1 MRGKTLK
8 IKKTGQ
14 MSGAKLCVSAIFIVL
29 VIIPLIRMFANMDGE
44 SFAKVVAS
52 DSFLTAA
59 KNSVVVSL
67 ISTLISVL
75 IAFLLAWCIERT
87 RIRFKGIFSIILV
100 LPMLIP
106 SISHGMGL
114 IILLGTN
121 GVVTNLLGLSSN
133 IYGMWGIVTGSVI
146 YSFPVAFLMLSDVMR
161 YEDSSPYE
169 AAEVMG
175 IPKWRQLLS
184 ISLPYLT
191 KPLISTVFAV
201 FTMIVTDYGVPLM
214 VGGKFTTL
222 PVVMYQE
229 VIGQLNFSKGSII
242 GAFLLIPAVIAFVF
256 DMLKKDDSKLSYVTK
271 KFDLK
276 KNTTRDVLAYLICG
290 LVSVF
295 TFILLFSFAILTFTT
310 KYPSNLAFTFD
321 NIIRTY
327 NMSGGRYLA
336 NSFIIALLVAVIGVV
351 ISFTTAYLTARI
363 KSNLS
368 KILHLI
374 SITSLA
380 VPGIV
385 LGLSYVITFKGS
397 FFYGTLAILIMVNIV
412 HFFASPY
419 LMMYNSLN
427 KLNENLE
434 AVGQTLGIGK
444 MRIIW
449 NVIIPQSKFTI
460 AEMFSYF
467 FVNSMMTISAVS
479 FLATTA
485 TKPVSLMINQFEA
498 QTMLECAAVVSLAI
512 LIINFTV
519 KGLIYVIRR
528 VSLYKERRI
537 KTAL

>member
-52 DSFLTAA
+52 ESFLTAA

-256 DMLKKDDSKLSYVTK
+256 DMIKKDDGKLSYVTK

-537 KTAL
+537 NTAL